1 MPFAVDLAFV
11 RRAESRL
18 GMDLPASYVATILEE
33 KRGKRRRGRRL
44 WEVHPVFDD
53 SDTVRLKRTCND
65 VVHETS
71 EARDWEDFPPNAVSI
86 AANGVGDHL
95 ILLPDSSNAKCL
107 GETVYRWD
115 HETGAIVPVADAFA
129 RLR

>member
-1 MPFAVDLAFV
+1 MPFPVDIAFV

-18 GMDLPASYVATILEE
+18 GMDLPASYVAAILKEN
-33 KRGKRRRGRRL
+33 GGSVDAADDS

-107 GETVYRWD
+107 GETVYLWD
-115 HETGAIVPVADAFA
+115 HETGTIVPVADAFA